1 MDTINLA
8 EQKLKLFQKIMS
20 IENEKILS
28 KLFIIAD
35 KFVTKNNTDY
45 TYNNIENID
54 IATLSFNEWNKL
66 FMQEKDLNEYIPEYE
81 MTLRDYRMKLFN
93 AEKGESYPI
102 NQFFKKLE
110 SYV

>member
-28 KLFIIAD
+28 KLFIITD
-35 KFVTKNNTDY
+35 KFIAKKTTNY
-45 TYNNIENID
+45 TQIDLENID
-54 IATLSFNEWNKL
+54 VKELSFEEWNKL
-66 FMQEKDLNEYIPEYE
+66 FMQEKDLDEYIPEYD
-81 MTLRDYRMKLFN
+81 MTLHDYRMKLYN
-93 AEKGESYPI
+93 AEKGKSYPI

>member
-1 MDTINLA
+1 
-8 EQKLKLFQKIMS
+8 MS
-20 IENEKILS
+20 IENEKVLS

-35 KFVTKNNTDY
+35 KFITKKQTNDAKED
-45 TYNNIENID
+45 IEDID

-93 AEKGESYPI
+93 AEKGKSYPI

>member
-20 IENEKILS
+20 IENEKILN
-28 KLFIIAD
+28 KLFIITE
-35 KFVTKNNTDY
+35 KFIAKKATNNARIDL
-45 TYNNIENID
+45 ENID
-54 IATLSFNEWNKL
+54 ITGLSFEEWNKL

-81 MTLRDYRMKLFN
+81 MSLREYRMKLFN
-93 AEKGESYPI
+93 AEQGKSYPI
-102 NQFFKKLE
+102 NQFFKKME